1 VNHLR
6 EERLEKSLDYGI
18 WIGAE
23 LKNNREHSAEQFRH
37 RKLLFIII
45 GLLRRFT
52 DHEEEC
58 GVKDLRSG
66 NPGVAVNRLLN
77 KVQGDR

>member
-1 VNHLR
+1 MNHLR
-6 EERLEKSLDYGI
+6 EERLEKSLDNGI

-66 NPGVAVNRLLN
+66 NPGVAVNGLLN